1 MESITVLIL
10 VIILAVYLRLNR
22 AKLRGKWG
30 EKKVSLLLGLL
41 GNGYKVFN
49 DVIIKNGDWTSQIDH
64 LIISHYG
71 LFVIETKNYKGWIYG
86 GADQEQWTQNI
97 WGHKASLSNPIRQ
110 NRGHI
115 MALKKILPE
124 YSVNQYKSIIVF
136 SSKAKLKTHL
146 PKELNVIYTWQ
157 LLFRIRSFKEYIL
170 TDENIK
176 EITVVLQSQMLT
188 DKEYKKIHVSNVKQ
202 ITKRKVNLVQSGKC
216 PRCEGELVLRKG
228 RYGRFYGCSNYPKCS
243 FTLNKES

>member
-10 VIILAVYLRLNR
+10 VIILVVYLRLNR
-22 AKLRGKWG
+22 TKLLGKWG

-49 DVIIKNGDWTSQIDH
+49 DVIIRNGNWTSQIDH

-176 EITVVLQSQMLT
+176 EIKVVLQSQMLT

>member
-10 VIILAVYLRLNR
+10 VIILVVYLRLNR
-22 AKLRGKWG
+22 AKLLGKWG

-49 DVIIKNGDWTSQIDH
+49 DVIIRNGNWTSQIDH

-71 LFVIETKNYKGWIYG
+71 LFVIETKNYNGWIYG

-136 SSKAKLKTHL
+136 SSKAKLKTFL

-176 EITVVLQSQMLT
+176 EITDVLQFQILT
-188 DKEYKKIHVSNVKQ
+188 AKEYKKIHVSNVKQ

-216 PRCEGELVLRKG
+216 PRCGGELVLRKG
-228 RYGRFYGCSNYPKCS
+228 RYGRFYGCSNYPKCT
-243 FTLNKES
+243 FTLKKES

>member
-10 VIILAVYLRLNR
+10 VIILVVYLRLNR
-22 AKLRGKWG
+22 TKLLGKWG

-49 DVIIKNGDWTSQIDH
+49 DVIIRNGNWTSQIDH

-146 PKELNVIYTWQ
+146 PMELNVIYTWQ

-176 EITVVLQSQMLT
+176 EIKVVLQSQMLT

>member
-10 VIILAVYLRLNR
+10 VIILVVYLRLNR
-22 AKLRGKWG
+22 TKLLGKWG

-49 DVIIKNGDWTSQIDH
+49 DVIIRNGNWTSQIDH

-71 LFVIETKNYKGWIYG
+71 LFVIETKNYNGWIYG

-176 EITVVLQSQMLT
+176 EIKVVLQSQMLT

>member
-10 VIILAVYLRLNR
+10 VIILVVYLRLNR
-22 AKLRGKWG
+22 TKLLGKWG

-49 DVIIKNGDWTSQIDH
+49 DVIIRNGNWTSQIDH

-146 PKELNVIYTWQ
+146 PMELNVIYTWQ

-176 EITVVLQSQMLT
+176 EIKVVLQSQMLT

-216 PRCEGELVLRKG
+216 PRCEG
-228 RYGRFYGCSNYPKCS
+228 
-243 FTLNKES
+243 

>member
-10 VIILAVYLRLNR
+10 VIILVVYLRLNR
-22 AKLRGKWG
+22 TKLLGKWG

-49 DVIIKNGDWTSQIDH
+49 DVIIRNGNWTSQIDH

-97 WGHKASLSNPIRQ
+97 WGHKTSLSNPIRQ

-136 SSKAKLKTHL
+136 SSKAKLKTRL

-170 TDENIK
+170 SDENIK
-176 EITVVLQSQMLT
+176 DITAVLQSQMLT

-228 RYGRFYGCSNYPKCS
+228 RYGRFYGCSNYPKCT
-243 FTLNKES
+243 FTLKKES